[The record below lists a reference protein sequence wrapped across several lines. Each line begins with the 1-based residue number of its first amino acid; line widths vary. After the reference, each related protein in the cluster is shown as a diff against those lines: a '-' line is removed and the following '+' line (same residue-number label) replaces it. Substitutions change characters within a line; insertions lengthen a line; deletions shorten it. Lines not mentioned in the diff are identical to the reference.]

1 MGKGWERFAALEA
14 EPKPCPRGAAMNS
27 FNKHDFANGWIIPET
42 CASAKHIREALAIID
57 AINAGELLAALP
69 ASANE
74 RHRHQTAVSLLGIVE
89 RTLRDALNAGPA
101 VGQPCHAAINDTLS
115 EQDA

>member
-1 MGKGWERFAALEA
+1 
-14 EPKPCPRGAAMNS
+14 MNS
-27 FNKHDFANGWIIPET
+27 FNKRNFKNGWMIPES
-42 CASAKHIREALAIID
+42 CASAKHIRDALSIID

-89 RTLRDALNAGPA
+89 QTLRDALNAVPT
-101 VGQPCHAAINDTLS
+101 VSQTCHATINGTLT
-115 EQDA
+115 EQEA